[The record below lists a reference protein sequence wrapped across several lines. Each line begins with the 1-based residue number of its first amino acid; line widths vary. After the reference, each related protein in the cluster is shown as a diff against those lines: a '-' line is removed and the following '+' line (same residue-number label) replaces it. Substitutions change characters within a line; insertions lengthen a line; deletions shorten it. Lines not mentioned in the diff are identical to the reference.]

1 MNNNKDINL
10 IIEEFKQGLVNSV
23 NQSNLPLAVCYY
35 VMKDVFNELVST
47 YENYIKQ
54 VQQTQRENELND
66 NLTEENLEDEDI
78 EN

>member
-23 NQSNLPLAVCYY
+23 NQSNLPLSVCYY